1 MTKVNG
7 NGGEKQNIDALKAYY
22 EAINNRRTQKEEKA
36 AETKQVSEFKTEKVE
51 ASALD
56 ATAAQ
61 IWGIQ
66 LTKGVDK
73 SDAATTKRLEQ
84 AFAGSAFMAALD
96 DLQGIEDNDFVSFA
110 YANVKG
116 CDKEKLAKYLNKP
129 LSQETITGFSEFA
142 DALVA

>member
-7 NGGEKQNIDALKAYY
+7 NDKTNLDALKAYY
-22 EAINNRRTQKEEKA
+22 EALNTKKAKKEEKTT
-36 AETKQVSEFKTEKVE
+36 ETKPVAEFKPETVE

-66 LTKGVDK
+66 LSKNVDK

-84 AFAGSAFMAALD
+84 AFASSRFMAALD
-96 DLQGIEDNDFVSFA
+96 DLQGVEEDFTTFA
-110 YANVKG
+110 LANAKG
-116 CDKEKLAKYLNKP
+116 CDPEKLGKYLKKP
-129 LSQETITGFSEFA
+129 LSESTVKGFSA
-142 DALVA
+142 IANALVA

>member
-7 NGGEKQNIDALKAYY
+7 NDKTNLDALKAYY
-22 EAINNRRTQKEEKA
+22 EALNTKKAKKEEKTTEVKPVA
-36 AETKQVSEFKTEKVE
+36 EFKPETVE

-66 LTKGVDK
+66 LSKNVDK
-73 SDAATTKRLEQ
+73 SDVATTKRLEQ
-84 AFAGSAFMAALD
+84 AFASSGFMAALD
-96 DLQGIEDNDFVSFA
+96 DLQGVNEDFTTFA

-116 CDKEKLAKYLNKP
+116 CDKDKLAKYLNKP
-129 LSQETITGFSEFA
+129 LSEETANGFAKLA

>member
-7 NGGEKQNIDALKAYY
+7 NDKTNLDALKAYY
-22 EAINNRRTQKEEKA
+22 EALNTKKAKKEEKTTEA
-36 AETKQVSEFKTEKVE
+36 KPVAEFKPETVE

-66 LTKGVDK
+66 LSKNVDK

-84 AFAGSAFMAALD
+84 AFASSRFMAALD
-96 DLQGIEDNDFVSFA
+96 DLQGVEEDFTTFEL
-110 YANVKG
+110 ANAKG
-116 CDKEKLAKYLNKP
+116 CDPEKLGKYLKKP
-129 LSQETITGFSEFA
+129 LSESTVKGFSAIA

>member
-7 NGGEKQNIDALKAYY
+7 NDKTNLDALKAYY
-22 EAINNRRTQKEEKA
+22 EALNTKKAKKEEKTTEA
-36 AETKQVSEFKTEKVE
+36 KPVAEFKPETVE

-66 LTKGVDK
+66 LSKNVDK

-84 AFAGSAFMAALD
+84 AFASSGFMAALD
-96 DLQGIEDNDFVSFA
+96 DLQGVEEDFTTFA
-110 YANVKG
+110 LANAKG
-116 CDKEKLAKYLNKP
+116 CDPEKLGKYLKKP
-129 LSQETITGFSEFA
+129 LSENTVKGFSAIA

>member
-7 NGGEKQNIDALKAYY
+7 NDKTNLDALKAYY
-22 EAINNRRTQKEEKA
+22 EALNTKKAKKEEKTTEA
-36 AETKQVSEFKTEKVE
+36 KPVAEFKPETVE

-66 LTKGVDK
+66 LSKNVDK

-84 AFAGSAFMAALD
+84 AFASSRFMAALD
-96 DLQGIEDNDFVSFA
+96 DLQGVEEDFTTFA
-110 YANVKG
+110 LANAKG
-116 CDKEKLAKYLNKP
+116 CDPEKLGKYLKKP
-129 LSQETITGFSEFA
+129 LSESTVKGFSAIA

>member
-22 EAINNRRTQKEEKA
+22 EALSSKRAKKEEKV
-36 AETKQVSEFKTEKVE
+36 AETKATTEFKPESVE

-56 ATAAQ
+56 ATASQ

-66 LTKGVDK
+66 LSKGVDK
-73 SDAATTKRLEQ
+73 SDSATTKRLEQ
-84 AFAGSAFMAALD
+84 AFAGSAFMSALD
-96 DLQGIEDNDFVSFA
+96 DLQGVDKDFTTFA

-116 CDKEKLAKYLNKP
+116 CDKDKLAKYLNKP
-129 LSQETITGFSEFA
+129 LSEETTNGFAKLA

>member
-22 EAINNRRTQKEEKA
+22 EALSSKRAKKEEKV
-36 AETKQVSEFKTEKVE
+36 AETKVTTEFKPENVE

-56 ATAAQ
+56 ATASQ

-66 LTKGVDK
+66 LSKGVDK
-73 SDAATTKRLEQ
+73 SDSATTRRLEQ
-84 AFAGSAFMAALD
+84 AFAGSAFMSALD
-96 DLQGIEDNDFVSFA
+96 DLQGVDKDFTTFA

-116 CDKEKLAKYLNKP
+116 CDKDKLAKYLNKP
-129 LSQETITGFSEFA
+129 LSEETANGFAKFA

>member
-22 EAINNRRTQKEEKA
+22 EALSSKRAKKEEKV
-36 AETKQVSEFKTEKVE
+36 AETKVTTEFKPENVE

-56 ATAAQ
+56 ATASQ

-66 LTKGVDK
+66 LSKGVDK
-73 SDAATTKRLEQ
+73 SDSATTKRLEQ
-84 AFAGSAFMAALD
+84 AFAGSAFMSALD
-96 DLQGIEDNDFVSFA
+96 DLQGVDKDFTTFA

-116 CDKEKLAKYLNKP
+116 CDKDKLAKYLNKP
-129 LSQETITGFSEFA
+129 LSEETANGFAKFA

>member
-22 EAINNRRTQKEEKA
+22 EALSSKRAKKEEKV
-36 AETKQVSEFKTEKVE
+36 AETKATTEFKPENVE

-56 ATAAQ
+56 ATASQ

-66 LTKGVDK
+66 LSKGVDK
-73 SDAATTKRLEQ
+73 SDSATTRRLEQ
-84 AFAGSAFMAALD
+84 AFAGSAFMSALD
-96 DLQGIEDNDFVSFA
+96 DLQGVDKDFTTFA

-116 CDKEKLAKYLNKP
+116 CDKDKLAKYLNKP
-129 LSQETITGFSEFA
+129 LSEETTNGFAKFA

>member
-7 NGGEKQNIDALKAYY
+7 NGGDKQNIDALKAYY
-22 EAINNRRTQKEEKA
+22 EALNTKRAKKEEKT
-36 AETKQVSEFKTEKVE
+36 EEIKSNLDFKPEKVE

-66 LTKGVDK
+66 LSKSVDK

-84 AFAGSAFMAALD
+84 AFASSAFMAALD
-96 DLQGIEDNDFVSFA
+96 DLQGIDDDFSSFA

-116 CDKEKLAKYLNKP
+116 CDKEKLAKYLNKS
-129 LSQETITGFSEFA
+129 LSEETVAGFSQLTE
-142 DALVA
+142 ALIA

>member
-7 NGGEKQNIDALKAYY
+7 NGGDKQNIDALKAYY
-22 EAINNRRTQKEEKA
+22 EALNTKRAKKEEKT
-36 AETKQVSEFKTEKVE
+36 EEVKSNLNFKYKNVE

-61 IWGIQ
+61 IWGVQ
-66 LTKGVDK
+66 LSKGVDK
-73 SDAATTKRLEQ
+73 SDVATTKRLEQ

-96 DLQGIEDNDFVSFA
+96 DLQGIDDDFASFA

-116 CDKEKLAKYLNKP
+116 CDKEKLAKYLNKS
-129 LSQETITGFSEFA
+129 LSEETVAGFSQLTETLIA
-142 DALVA
+142 

>member
-7 NGGEKQNIDALKAYY
+7 NDKTNLDALKAYY
-22 EAINNRRTQKEEKA
+22 EALNTKKAKKEEKTTEA
-36 AETKQVSEFKTEKVE
+36 KTVAKFKPETVE

-66 LTKGVDK
+66 LSKNVDK

-84 AFAGSAFMAALD
+84 AFASSGFMAALD
-96 DLQGIEDNDFVSFA
+96 NLQGVEEDFTTFA
-110 YANVKG
+110 LASAKS
-116 CDKEKLAKYLNKP
+116 CDPEKLGKYLKKP
-129 LSQETITGFSEFA
+129 LSESTKVGFSAIA

>member
-22 EAINNRRTQKEEKA
+22 EALSSKRAKKEEKV
-36 AETKQVSEFKTEKVE
+36 AETKATTEFKPESVE

-56 ATAAQ
+56 ATASQ

-66 LTKGVDK
+66 LSKGVDK
-73 SDAATTKRLEQ
+73 SDSATTRRLEQ
-84 AFAGSAFMAALD
+84 AFAGSAFMSALD
-96 DLQGIEDNDFVSFA
+96 DLQGVDKDFTTFA

-116 CDKEKLAKYLNKP
+116 CDKDKLAKYLNKP
-129 LSQETITGFSEFA
+129 LSEETANGFAKFA

>member
-22 EAINNRRTQKEEKA
+22 EALSSKRAKKEEKV
-36 AETKQVSEFKTEKVE
+36 AETKATAEFKPENVE

-56 ATAAQ
+56 ATASQ

-66 LTKGVDK
+66 LSKGVDK
-73 SDAATTKRLEQ
+73 SDSATTKRLEQ
-84 AFAGSAFMAALD
+84 AFAGSAFMSALD
-96 DLQGIEDNDFVSFA
+96 DLQGVNEDFTTFA

-116 CDKEKLAKYLNKP
+116 CDKDKLAKYLNKP
-129 LSQETITGFSEFA
+129 LSEETANGFAKLA

>member
-22 EAINNRRTQKEEKA
+22 EALSSKRAKKEEKV
-36 AETKQVSEFKTEKVE
+36 AETKVTTEFKPENVE

-56 ATAAQ
+56 ATASQ

-66 LTKGVDK
+66 LSKGVDK
-73 SDAATTKRLEQ
+73 SDSATTKRLEQ
-84 AFAGSAFMAALD
+84 AFAGSAFMSALD
-96 DLQGIEDNDFVSFA
+96 DLQGVDKDFTTFA

-116 CDKEKLAKYLNKP
+116 CDKDKLAKYLNKP
-129 LSQETITGFSEFA
+129 NLPMLLLHNNIN
-142 DALVA
+142 VY

>member
-22 EAINNRRTQKEEKA
+22 EALGNKRAQKKEKTS
-36 AETKQVSEFKTEKVE
+36 ETKPVVEFKTEKVE

-66 LTKGVDK
+66 LSKGIDK
-73 SDAATTKRLEQ
+73 SDVATSKRLEQ

-96 DLQGIEDNDFVSFA
+96 DLQGFEDDFTTFA
-110 YANVKG
+110 LASAKA
-116 CDKEKLAKYLNKP
+116 CDTEKLAKYLNKP
-129 LSQETITGFSEFA
+129 LSESTVGGLAQIA
-142 DALVA
+142 DVLVA

>member
-22 EAINNRRTQKEEKA
+22 EALSSKRAKKEEKV
-36 AETKQVSEFKTEKVE
+36 AETKVTTEFKPENVE

-56 ATAAQ
+56 ATASQ

-66 LTKGVDK
+66 LSKGVDK
-73 SDAATTKRLEQ
+73 SDSATTRRLEQ
-84 AFAGSAFMAALD
+84 AFAGSAFMSALD
-96 DLQGIEDNDFVSFA
+96 DLQGVDKDFTTFA

-116 CDKEKLAKYLNKP
+116 CDKDKLAKYLNKP
-129 LSQETITGFSEFA
+129 LSEETTNGFAKLA

>member
-7 NGGEKQNIDALKAYY
+7 NGGDKQNIDALKAYY
-22 EAINNRRTQKEEKA
+22 EALNTKRAKKEEKT
-36 AETKQVSEFKTEKVE
+36 EEIKSNLDFKPEKVE

-56 ATAAQ
+56 VTAAQ

-66 LTKGVDK
+66 LSKSVDK

-96 DLQGIEDNDFVSFA
+96 DLQGIDDDFSSFA

-116 CDKEKLAKYLNKP
+116 CDKEKLAKYLNKS
-129 LSQETITGFSEFA
+129 LSEETVAGFSQLTE
-142 DALVA
+142 ALIA

>member
-22 EAINNRRTQKEEKA
+22 EALSSKRAKKEEKV
-36 AETKQVSEFKTEKVE
+36 AETKVTTEFKPENVE

-56 ATAAQ
+56 ATASQ

-66 LTKGVDK
+66 LSKGVDK
-73 SDAATTKRLEQ
+73 SDSATTRRLEQ
-84 AFAGSAFMAALD
+84 AFAGSAFMSALD
-96 DLQGIEDNDFVSFA
+96 DLQGVDEDFTAFA

-116 CDKEKLAKYLNKP
+116 CDKDKLAKYLNKP
-129 LSQETITGFSEFA
+129 LSEETANGFAKFA

>member
-7 NGGEKQNIDALKAYY
+7 NDKTNLDALKAYY
-22 EAINNRRTQKEEKA
+22 EALNTKKAKKEEKTTEA
-36 AETKQVSEFKTEKVE
+36 KPVAEFKPETVE

-66 LTKGVDK
+66 LSKNVDK
-73 SDAATTKRLEQ
+73 SDVATTKRLEQ
-84 AFAGSAFMAALD
+84 AFASSRFMAALD
-96 DLQGIEDNDFVSFA
+96 DLQGVEEDFTTFA
-110 YANVKG
+110 LANAKG
-116 CDKEKLAKYLNKP
+116 CDPEKLGKYLKKP
-129 LSQETITGFSEFA
+129 LSESTVKGFSAIA

>member
-7 NGGEKQNIDALKAYY
+7 NDKTNLDALKAYY
-22 EAINNRRTQKEEKA
+22 KALNTKKAKKEEKTT
-36 AETKQVSEFKTEKVE
+36 ETKPVAEFKPETVE

-66 LTKGVDK
+66 LSKNVDK

-84 AFAGSAFMAALD
+84 AFASSRFMAALD
-96 DLQGIEDNDFVSFA
+96 DLQGVEEDFTTFA
-110 YANVKG
+110 LANAKG
-116 CDKEKLAKYLNKP
+116 CDPEKLGKYLKKP
-129 LSQETITGFSEFA
+129 LSESTVKGFSAIA

>member
-22 EAINNRRTQKEEKA
+22 EALSSKRAKKEEKV
-36 AETKQVSEFKTEKVE
+36 AETKVTTEFKPENVE

-56 ATAAQ
+56 ATASQ

-66 LTKGVDK
+66 LSKGVDK
-73 SDAATTKRLEQ
+73 SDSATTRRLEQ
-84 AFAGSAFMAALD
+84 AFAGSAFMSALD
-96 DLQGIEDNDFVSFA
+96 DLQGVDKDFTTFA

-116 CDKEKLAKYLNKP
+116 CDKDKLAKYLNKP
-129 LSQETITGFSEFA
+129 LSEETANGFAKLA

>member
-7 NGGEKQNIDALKAYY
+7 NDKTNLDALKAYY
-22 EAINNRRTQKEEKA
+22 EALNTKKAKKEEKTTEA
-36 AETKQVSEFKTEKVE
+36 KPVAEFKPETVE

-66 LTKGVDK
+66 LSKNVDK

-84 AFAGSAFMAALD
+84 AFASSRFMAALD
-96 DLQGIEDNDFVSFA
+96 DLQGVEEDFTTFA
-110 YANVKG
+110 LANAKG
-116 CDKEKLAKYLNKP
+116 CDPEKLGKYLKKP
-129 LSQETITGFSEFA
+129 LSESTVKGFSA
-142 DALVA
+142 ITDALVA

>member
-22 EAINNRRTQKEEKA
+22 EALSSKRAKKEEKV
-36 AETKQVSEFKTEKVE
+36 AETKVTTEFKPENVE

-56 ATAAQ
+56 ATASQ

-66 LTKGVDK
+66 LSKGVDK
-73 SDAATTKRLEQ
+73 SDSATTRRLEQ
-84 AFAGSAFMAALD
+84 AFAGSAFMSALD
-96 DLQGIEDNDFVSFA
+96 DFTTFA

-116 CDKEKLAKYLNKP
+116 CDKDKLAKYLNKP
-129 LSQETITGFSEFA
+129 LSEETTNGFAKLA